1 MIARTS
7 KVERVHM
14 KILIADDHNL
24 VREGLRPF
32 LEELNPH
39 VDILEAATFDEAYA
53 IAADSGEID
62 LILMDLKMPGMGVFD
77 GLVKMCAAH
86 PKTPVVI
93 LSGHFNR
100 HDVLEAVER
109 GAAGYIPKTISG
121 SAMVNALRLVLSGE
135 KYIPSAAFQDTPE
148 SNDDSPIGRSA
159 ANKIDPDGPLSRL
172 SDREKEI
179 LGHLIE
185 GNTNKEIA
193 RKLGLQEITVK
204 VHLRNI
210 YRKMGAANRAQAVR
224 IALQNGWETE

>member
-1 MIARTS
+1 
-7 KVERVHM
+7 M

-32 LEELNPH
+32 LEELDPD
-39 VDILEAATFDEAYA
+39 VEIVEAASFDQAYEV
-53 IAADSGEID
+53 AARTDGLN
-62 LILMDLKMPGMGVFD
+62 LILMDLKMPGMNAFD
-77 GLVKMCAAH
+77 GLVKMCESH
-86 PKTPVVI
+86 RDVPVVI

-109 GAAGYIPKTISG
+109 GAAGYVPKTISG

-159 ANKIDPDGPLSRL
+159 TTNTLQKDGPLSRL
-172 SDREKEI
+172 SEREKEI

-210 YRKMGAANRAQAVR
+210 YRKMEAANRAQAVR
-224 IALQNGWETE
+224 IALQNGWQS

>member
-1 MIARTS
+1 
-7 KVERVHM
+7 M

-32 LEELNPH
+32 LEELNPN
-39 VDILEAATFDEAYA
+39 VEVVEAASFDEAYSV
-53 IAADSGEID
+53 AAKTEG
-62 LILMDLKMPGMGVFD
+62 LNLVLMDLKMPGMNGFE
-77 GLVKMCAAH
+77 GLVKMCESQ
-86 PKTPVVI
+86 KNIPVVI

-135 KYIPSAAFQDTPE
+135 KYIPSAAFQDNPE
-148 SNDDSPIGRSA
+148 STDDTPIGRSA
-159 ANKIDPDGPLSRL
+159 NQPSSKDGPLSRL

-210 YRKMGAANRAQAVR
+210 YRKMEAANRAQAVR
-224 IALQNGWETE
+224 IALQSGWES

>member
-1 MIARTS
+1 MILRTE
-7 KVERVHM
+7 KVEITHM

-32 LEELNPH
+32 LEELGPD
-39 VDILEAATFDEAYA
+39 VEILEAASFEEAYKVA
-53 IAADSGEID
+53 GQNGKLD
-62 LILMDLKMPGMGVFD
+62 LILMDLKMPGMTAFD

-86 PKTPVVI
+86 KTTPVVI

-109 GAAGYIPKTISG
+109 GAAGYVPKTISG

-148 SNDDSPIGRSA
+148 SNDDNPIGRSA
-159 ANKIDPDGPLSRL
+159 TSALDPDGPLSRL

-193 RKLGLQEITVK
+193 RRLGLQEITVK

-210 YRKMGAANRAQAVR
+210 YRKMGSANRAQAVR
-224 IALQNGWETE
+224 IAMQNGWTQ

>member
-1 MIARTS
+1 
-7 KVERVHM
+7 M

-32 LEELNPH
+32 LEELDSN
-39 VDILEAATFDEAYA
+39 VEIVE
-53 IAADSGEID
+53 ADSFDNAYEIATQSD
-62 LILMDLKMPGMGVFD
+62 DWHLILMDLKMPGMNAFD
-77 GLVKMCAAH
+77 GLVKMCEAH

-109 GAAGYIPKTISG
+109 GAAGYVPKTISG
-121 SAMVNALRLVLSGE
+121 SSMVNALRLVLSGE

-148 SNDDSPIGRSA
+148 SNDDRPIGRSA
-159 ANKIDPDGPLSRL
+159 GSMNATDGPLSRL

-210 YRKMGAANRAQAVR
+210 YRKMQAANRAQAVR
-224 IALQNGWETE
+224 IALQAGWEA

>member
-1 MIARTS
+1 MIAKDTEAE
-7 KVERVHM
+7 KTHM

-32 LEELNPH
+32 LEELDPS
-39 VDILEAATFDEAYA
+39 VEIAEAASFDEAYA
-53 IAADSGEID
+53 VAAETEGLN
-62 LILMDLKMPGMGVFD
+62 LILMDLKMPGMNAFD
-77 GLVKMCAAH
+77 GLVKMCE
-86 PKTPVVI
+86 TYTDVPVVI

-100 HDVLEAVER
+100 HDVLEAIER
-109 GAAGYIPKTISG
+109 GAAGYVPKTISG

-135 KYIPSAAFQDTPE
+135 KYIPSAAFQDSPE

-159 ANKIDPDGPLSRL
+159 AAKINKDGPLSRL

-210 YRKMGAANRAQAVR
+210 YRKMEAANRAQAVR
-224 IALQNGWETE
+224 IALQNGWET

>member
-1 MIARTS
+1 
-7 KVERVHM
+7 M

-24 VREGLRPF
+24 VREGLKPF
-32 LEELNPH
+32 LEELDPQ
-39 VDILEAATFDEAYA
+39 VEIIEAASFDEAYA
-53 IAADSGEID
+53 LAGECDHLD
-62 LILMDLKMPGMGVFD
+62 LILMDLKMPGMTAFD
-77 GLVKMCAAH
+77 GLVKICAAH
-86 PKTPVVI
+86 TTTPVVI

-135 KYIPSAAFQDTPE
+135 KYIPSAAFQDTPI

-224 IALQNGWETE
+224 IALQNGWET

>member
-1 MIARTS
+1 
-7 KVERVHM
+7 M

-32 LEELNPH
+32 LEELDQN
-39 VDILEAATFDEAYA
+39 VEIFEAASFDEAYTQA
-53 IAADSGEID
+53 KDHAPFD
-62 LILMDLKMPGMGVFD
+62 LILMDLKMPGMTAFD
-77 GLVKMCAAH
+77 GLEKICTAH
-86 PKTPVVI
+86 KETPIVI

-135 KYIPSAAFQDTPE
+135 KYIPSAAFQDSPE
-148 SNDDSPIGRSA
+148 RNDDSPIGRHA
-159 ANKIDPDGPLSRL
+159 PNKLDPNGPLSRL

-224 IALQNGWETE
+224 ISLQNGWEA

>member
-1 MIARTS
+1 
-7 KVERVHM
+7 M

-32 LEELNPH
+32 FEELDPDVEVVEADSFDNAY
-39 VDILEAATFDEAYA
+39 EAAAKSSDW
-53 IAADSGEID
+53 D
-62 LILMDLKMPGMGVFD
+62 LILMDLKMPGMNVFS
-77 GLVKMCAAH
+77 GLEKMCQAY
-86 PKTPVVI
+86 PNTPVVI

-100 HDVLEAVER
+100 HDVLEAIER

-148 SNDDSPIGRSA
+148 DNDDSPIGRSA
-159 ANKIDPDGPLSRL
+159 ETKSMEDGPLSRL

-210 YRKMGAANRAQAVR
+210 YRKMEAANRAQAVR
-224 IALQNGWETE
+224 IALQSGWKA

>member
-1 MIARTS
+1 
-7 KVERVHM
+7 M

-32 LEELNPH
+32 LEELDPN
-39 VDILEAATFDEAYA
+39 VEIVEAASFDQAFD
-53 IAADSGEID
+53 IASAAQGWD
-62 LILMDLKMPGMGVFD
+62 LILMDLKMPGMNAFD
-77 GLVKMCAAH
+77 GLVKMYEAH
-86 PKTPVVI
+86 KDVPVVI

-109 GAAGYIPKTISG
+109 GAAGYVPKTISG

-148 SNDDSPIGRSA
+148 TSDDSPIGRSA
-159 ANKIDPDGPLSRL
+159 ASPDATTGPLSRL
-172 SDREKEI
+172 SEREKEI

-210 YRKMGAANRAQAVR
+210 YRKMEAANRAQAVR
-224 IALQNGWETE
+224 IALQNGWDA

>member
-1 MIARTS
+1 MICPIIGENEKA
-7 KVERVHM
+7 HM

-32 LEELNPH
+32 LEELSPN
-39 VDILEAATFDEAYA
+39 VEIMEAASFDQAY
-53 IAADSGEID
+53 EISKASD
-62 LILMDLKMPGMGVFD
+62 GWGLILMDLKMPGMNAFD
-77 GLVKMCAAH
+77 GLVKMCEAH
-86 PKTPVVI
+86 KDVPVVI

-109 GAAGYIPKTISG
+109 GAAGYVPKTISG

-159 ANKIDPDGPLSRL
+159 TSNDMKNGPLSRL

-185 GNTNKEIA
+185 GSTNKEIA

-210 YRKMGAANRAQAVR
+210 YRKMEAANRAQAVR
-224 IALQNGWETE
+224 IALQNGWEG

>member
-1 MIARTS
+1 
-7 KVERVHM
+7 M

-32 LEELNPH
+32 MEELDPN
-39 VDILEAATFDEAYA
+39 VTIVEAASFDEAYA
-53 IAADSGEID
+53 LADKTTGLD
-62 LILMDLKMPGMGVFD
+62 LILMDLKMPGMNGFD
-77 GLVKMCAAH
+77 GLIKMCDTH
-86 PKTPVVI
+86 TDTPVVI

-109 GAAGYIPKTISG
+109 GAAGYVPKTISG

-148 SNDDSPIGRSA
+148 DNDDSPIGRSA
-159 ANKIDPDGPLSRL
+159 NNAAPKDGPLSRL

-210 YRKMGAANRAQAVR
+210 YRKMEAANRAQAVR
-224 IALQNGWETE
+224 IALQNGWQT

>member
-1 MIARTS
+1 
-7 KVERVHM
+7 M

-32 LEELNPH
+32 LEELDPN
-39 VDILEAATFDEAYA
+39 VEISEAASFDEAYA
-53 IAADSGEID
+53 VAAEGDRWD
-62 LILMDLKMPGMGVFD
+62 LILMDLKMPGMVAFD
-77 GLVKMCAAH
+77 GLVKMCEAH
-86 PKTPVVI
+86 KETPVVI

-109 GAAGYIPKTISG
+109 GAAGYVPKTISG

-135 KYIPSAAFQDTPE
+135 KYIPSAAFQDSPE

-159 ANKIDPDGPLSRL
+159 IAQTATDGPLSRL

-210 YRKMGAANRAQAVR
+210 YRKMEAANRAQAVR
-224 IALQNGWETE
+224 IALQSGWQT